1 MDKQSLV
8 DFLSFIETAL
18 QKYWADQPSFVD
30 LQERIL
36 ALRMILEEIGDNSID
51 GIDQA
56 GLFVCWLNE

>member
-51 GIDQA
+51 GIDQSCV
-56 GLFVCWLNE
+56 FVC